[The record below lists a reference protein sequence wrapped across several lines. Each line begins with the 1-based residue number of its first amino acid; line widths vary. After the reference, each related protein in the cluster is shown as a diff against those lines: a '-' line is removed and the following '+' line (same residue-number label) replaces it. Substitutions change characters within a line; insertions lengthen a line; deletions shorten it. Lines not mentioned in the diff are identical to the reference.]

1 MKKIFKETKVG
12 KLLQSKTAKFI
23 GSLVKG
29 GVVDTTLITLSP
41 ISGALIA
48 VKAGLQTVFNKG
60 KEDTTGGAGKP
71 NWPRLIA
78 MIVSFILVILY
89 ATGKIDFETV
99 NNTIHLI
106 QEIGTDTE

>member
-1 MKKIFKETKVG
+1 MKKTFKERVRKIT
-12 KLLQSKTAKFI
+12 QSKTVKLL

-29 GVVDTTLITLSP
+29 AAVDTTLLTLSP
-41 ISGALIA
+41 ISGAFIA

-60 KEDTTGGAGKP
+60 KEDATGGAGKP
-71 NWPRLIA
+71 NLPRLIA

>member
-29 GVVDTTLITLSP
+29 AAVDTTLLTLSP

-78 MIVSFILVILY
+78 MFIMFILAFFYAILELY
-89 ATGKIDFETV
+89 LET
-99 NNTIHLI
+99 T
-106 QEIGTDTE
+106 